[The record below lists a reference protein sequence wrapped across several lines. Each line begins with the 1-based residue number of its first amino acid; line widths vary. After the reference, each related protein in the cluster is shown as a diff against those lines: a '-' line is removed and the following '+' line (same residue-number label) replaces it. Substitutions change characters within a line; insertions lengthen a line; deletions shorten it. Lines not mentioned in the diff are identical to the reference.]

1 MLQVEVVNHIASEL
15 PVELLERAVRQLLQ
29 QRNVLRAEIS
39 VAIVDDPTIHG
50 LNQQYLSHDYPT
62 DVLTF
67 PLETP
72 EENGRLV
79 GDVIVSWD
87 TAVANAEE
95 LDLQPEGELL
105 LYVIHG
111 TLHLLGL
118 DDTSEELAAE
128 MRAAE
133 RSCLESLGF
142 PYRYGDQDSVPP
154 QG

>member
-1 MLQVEVVNHIASEL
+1 MLQVEVINHVAADL
-15 PVELLERAVRQLLQ
+15 PVELLERAVRQLME
-29 QRNVLRAEIS
+29 QRRILRAEIS
-39 VAIVDDPTIHG
+39 IAIVDDPTIHG
-50 LNQQYLSHDYPT
+50 LNQQYLNHDYPT

-67 PLETP
+67 PLESP
-72 EENGRLV
+72 EENGQLV

-87 TAVANAEE
+87 TALANAEE
-95 LDLQPEGELL
+95 LGLQPEGELL

-133 RSCLESLGF
+133 QSCLESLGF
-142 PYRYGDQDSVPP
+142 PYRYPDDHSGPS

>member
-1 MLQVEVVNHIASEL
+1 MLQVEIVNHLAEEL
-15 PVELLERAVRQLLQ
+15 PVELLERAVRQLLEQ
-29 QRNVLRAEIS
+29 QRVLRAEIS

-50 LNQQYLSHDYPT
+50 LNQQYLNHDYPT

-67 PLETP
+67 PLESP
-72 EENGRLV
+72 DENGQLV

-87 TAVANAEE
+87 TAQANALE
-95 LDLQPEGELL
+95 LGLKPEGELL

-118 DDTSEELAAE
+118 DDTSEEMAAE

-142 PYRYGDQDSVPP
+142 PYRYADEDPASPEG
-154 QG
+154 